1 MRTTSPYMEFYEEIL
16 NMKTDFG
23 EVGVEEDVLGVDQVE
38 VYFLEGGGNGGETGL
53 VKIDLETISKLVSQL
68 VRKQATELPSRTFG
82 GLKGPNVIF
91 TLTTMRSDVEVNNS
105 RSDGFCLKMRHQEE
119 NLQNEEIDRTI
130 PSRFG
135 EEERGQWARAID
147 DGSEREPRGASQH
160 SQSDQEDSGDG
171 QPNFQAKSEDG
182 QEKIKAQEKLLEIV
196 NKATEVIEHSRSEQN
211 ARSAKVVRGF
221 GANAVFEPAGI
232 YVIDDVSIYVPESLL
247 RFVPVVKTI
256 TAYMGGFS
264 WPHIFTTL
272 FGAGSST
279 LPCSA
284 KDLEQV
290 LLEFDN
296 RLPLIKDA
304 AQAKIAISRL
314 RRDATVSVSC
324 ILSQKDKYAEALE
337 VEYLVEEL
345 VDIYGRALPH
355 VQASSQTTDSQSQG
369 VLLAELEQIQNSL
382 ARIKREAVSNI
393 ENRIQEKNN
402 LAFWGAMVNNVG
414 TVANSIW
421 KAVTSK
427 EALEKKIQ
435 QWENMK
441 AEDAEREFYWWL
453 AGAAFLQIGTFSA
466 GYSYQEVL
474 AMQMDAARLDCRSE
488 SILQESFEKYL
499 VSNPRELLLATGS
512 KSEAERK
519 IKEFYREM
527 ILKNYCIIKEEE
539 GAPLKAAVR
548 QFVDIATNI
557 LDMQ

>member
-1 MRTTSPYMEFYEEIL
+1 
-16 NMKTDFG
+16 MKTDFG

-290 LLEFDN
+290 LLEFDE
-296 RLPLIKDA
+296 RIPLIKDA
-304 AQAKIAISRL
+304 AQAKVAISRL

>member
-1 MRTTSPYMEFYEEIL
+1 
-16 NMKTDFG
+16 MKTDFG

-147 DGSEREPRGASQH
+147 DGSEREPRGASQY
-160 SQSDQEDSGDG
+160 SQGDQEDSGDG

-196 NKATEVIEHSRSEQN
+196 NKATEVIESARRNQN
-211 ARSAKVVRGF
+211 HRSAKVVRGF

-232 YVIDDVSIYVPESLL
+232 YVMDDVSIYVPESLL
-247 RFVPVVKTI
+247 RFAPVVKTI
-256 TAYMGGFS
+256 TSYMGGFS

-290 LLEFDN
+290 LLEFDE
-296 RLPLIKDA
+296 RIPLIKDA
-304 AQAKIAISRL
+304 AQAKVAISRL

>member
-1 MRTTSPYMEFYEEIL
+1 M
-16 NMKTDFG
+16 G
-23 EVGVEEDVLGVDQVE
+23 
-38 VYFLEGGGNGGETGL
+38 
-53 VKIDLETISKLVSQL
+53 
-68 VRKQATELPSRTFG
+68 
-82 GLKGPNVIF
+82 
-91 TLTTMRSDVEVNNS
+91 
-105 RSDGFCLKMRHQEE
+105 
-119 NLQNEEIDRTI
+119 
-130 PSRFG
+130 
-135 EEERGQWARAID
+135 
-147 DGSEREPRGASQH
+147 
-160 SQSDQEDSGDG
+160 
-171 QPNFQAKSEDG
+171 
-182 QEKIKAQEKLLEIV
+182 
-196 NKATEVIEHSRSEQN
+196 
-211 ARSAKVVRGF
+211 
-221 GANAVFEPAGI
+221 
-232 YVIDDVSIYVPESLL
+232 
-247 RFVPVVKTI
+247 
-256 TAYMGGFS
+256 GGFS

>member
-1 MRTTSPYMEFYEEIL
+1 
-16 NMKTDFG
+16 
-23 EVGVEEDVLGVDQVE
+23 
-38 VYFLEGGGNGGETGL
+38 
-53 VKIDLETISKLVSQL
+53 
-68 VRKQATELPSRTFG
+68 
-82 GLKGPNVIF
+82 
-91 TLTTMRSDVEVNNS
+91 
-105 RSDGFCLKMRHQEE
+105 
-119 NLQNEEIDRTI
+119 
-130 PSRFG
+130 
-135 EEERGQWARAID
+135 
-147 DGSEREPRGASQH
+147 
-160 SQSDQEDSGDG
+160 
-171 QPNFQAKSEDG
+171 
-182 QEKIKAQEKLLEIV
+182 LEIV

-369 VLLAELEQIQNSL
+369 VLLAELEQILNSL

>member
-1 MRTTSPYMEFYEEIL
+1 
-16 NMKTDFG
+16 
-23 EVGVEEDVLGVDQVE
+23 
-38 VYFLEGGGNGGETGL
+38 

-147 DGSEREPRGASQH
+147 DGSEREPRGASQY
-160 SQSDQEDSGDG
+160 SQGDQEDSGDG

-290 LLEFDN
+290 LLEFDE
-296 RLPLIKDA
+296 RIPLIKDA
-304 AQAKIAISRL
+304 AQAKVAISRL

-369 VLLAELEQIQNSL
+369 VLLAELGHIQNSL
-382 ARIKREAVSNI
+382 ARIKRGAVSKI
-393 ENRIQEKNN
+393 ENRLQEKNN
-402 LAFWGAMVNNVG
+402 LAFWGAMVNNIA
-414 TVANSIW
+414 TFFNAIW
-421 KAVTSK
+421 KARYSK
-427 EALEKKIQ
+427 EALEKKEKR
-435 QWENMK
+435 WESMET
-441 AEDAEREFYWWL
+441 EDAEREFYWWL

-474 AMQMDAARLDCRSE
+474 WMQQEDAMLDCRSE
-488 SILQESFEKYL
+488 SILQESFENSL
-499 VSNPRELLLATGS
+499 VSNPRELLRVTGTRRG
-512 KSEAERK
+512 AERYIEELEQK
-519 IKEFYREM
+519 M
-527 ILKNYCIIKEEE
+527 ILDNFCVVREEE
-539 GAPLKAAVR
+539 GVPLKAAITQYIEVAYAV
-548 QFVDIATNI
+548 FD
-557 LDMQ
+557 LE